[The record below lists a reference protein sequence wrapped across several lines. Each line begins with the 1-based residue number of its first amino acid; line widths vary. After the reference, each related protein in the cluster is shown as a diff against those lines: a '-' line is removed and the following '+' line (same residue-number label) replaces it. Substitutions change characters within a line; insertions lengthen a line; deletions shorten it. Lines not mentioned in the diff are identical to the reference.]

1 MYKCGIT
8 GHSGVLGREAI
19 NNINFKYNFFKG
31 DIRNKKDVYKW
42 IIDNNFDLILH
53 FAAVVPVNLVEKD
66 YSYAYDVNFN
76 GTKNIINSI
85 LESKI
90 KLKWFFYSST
100 SHVYSYS
107 KNFQKIRENFK
118 KKPSNKY
125 GKTKLKAENY
135 IRKKTRYIKIP
146 FCIGRIYS
154 FTHPNQEKLYLIPSL
169 TNKIKKNKK
178 NIITLK
184 NLNHYRDFVSTD
196 DICKAIKKLW
206 QQRARG
212 EFNIASGNKVYL
224 EKIASFICQKYR
236 KKAKFINAR
245 KTSFLVA
252 NIEKIKKIGWKPKNK
267 INYILKNYLK
277 NK

>member
-118 KKPSNKY
+118 KNHQTSMERQS
-125 GKTKLKAENY
+125 LK
-135 IRKKTRYIKIP
+135 RK
-146 FCIGRIYS
+146 
-154 FTHPNQEKLYLIPSL
+154 
-169 TNKIKKNKK
+169 
-178 NIITLK
+178 IILE
-184 NLNHYRDFVSTD
+184 
-196 DICKAIKKLW
+196 KKLD
-206 QQRARG
+206 
-212 EFNIASGNKVYL
+212 I
-224 EKIASFICQKYR
+224 
-236 KKAKFINAR
+236 
-245 KTSFLVA
+245 
-252 NIEKIKKIGWKPKNK
+252 
-267 INYILKNYLK
+267 
-277 NK
+277 

>member
-146 FCIGRIYS
+146 FCIGRIFS

-169 TNKIKKNKK
+169 TNKIKKKQKK
-178 NIITLK
+178 
-184 NLNHYRDFVSTD
+184 YYYF
-196 DICKAIKKLW
+196 KKL
-206 QQRARG
+206 
-212 EFNIASGNKVYL
+212 EPL
-224 EKIASFICQKYR
+224 
-236 KKAKFINAR
+236 
-245 KTSFLVA
+245 
-252 NIEKIKKIGWKPKNK
+252 
-267 INYILKNYLK
+267 
-277 NK
+277 